1 MRGIAIASDNFGF
14 IFPIKK
20 PKIKKGIIFLKRE

>member
-1 MRGIAIASDNFGF
+1 MRGIAIDSANFGF

-20 PKIKKGIIFLKRE
+20 PKTKKGIIFIKRA